1 MIEVD
6 LTTHQAMKPRLTH
19 GKALTQHIHM
29 PALIGAP
36 HEDELSAKRRMRVK
50 LKVLGQCPARRSC
63 YGKRMS
69 AGTVR
74 SDVLVRAHLQFGDI
88 GHAITLPHLRLPQVR

>member
-19 GKALTQHIHM
+19 GKALTQHVHM
-29 PALIGAP
+29 AALIGAP
-36 HEDELSAKRRMRVK
+36 HEDELSAQRRLRVK
-50 LKVLGQCPARRSC
+50 LKVPGQRPPCRSC
-63 YGKRMS
+63 YGKRLS

-74 SDVLVRAHLQFGDI
+74 SDVLVGRAGAQI
-88 GHAITLPHLRLPQVR
+88 RE